1 MISSEIFIGAVNKI
15 AVCTKCWLL
24 QSFRGIVGS
33 EQASIKRKR
42 MKLVAVDIGG
52 TTARFV
58 LADSQ
63 RPISNHLQAV
73 NRYDSQ
79 SFADFG
85 ALLTAYLV
93 DAGLQG
99 SNIDLLCLALPGLIN
114 GQQARLTNL
123 PWVLDADDIRR
134 RFNVSRV
141 LLVNDFQAACEG
153 LDSLQADDV
162 VSINTGH
169 RQADRPRVITGVG
182 TGLGMAW
189 QLPDSSPQV
198 TEGGH
203 VDFAPVDE
211 QQDRLLQY
219 LRKSYP
225 AHVSY
230 ERILSGPGLVMLYQF
245 VSTEAGMQQDSEIS
259 PAAVSSRAAQGDEIA
274 IDAMRLFVRILAGF
288 AGNLAMLF
296 QPFAGLYIAGGIA
309 PKIQKWLN
317 SDEFIEYYSAKGRM
331 SSLILRVP
339 VILITNENV
348 GLQGAL
354 SYAYKSIHS
363 QGKR

>member
-1 MISSEIFIGAVNKI
+1 
-15 AVCTKCWLL
+15 
-24 QSFRGIVGS
+24 
-33 EQASIKRKR
+33 

-58 LADSQ
+58 MADSE
-63 RPISNHLQAV
+63 RPVGDQLQAV
-73 NRYDSQ
+73 HRYDSQ
-79 SFADFG
+79 SFTDFE
-85 ALLTAYLV
+85 ALLTTYLV
-93 DAGLQG
+93 DAGLQD
-99 SNIDLLCLALPGLIN
+99 SKLDLLCLALPGQIT
-114 GQQARLTNL
+114 GRQARLTNL
-123 PWVLDADDIRR
+123 PWVLDADNIRH
-134 RFNVSRV
+134 RFNVSTV
-141 LLVNDFQAACEG
+141 VLVNDFQAACEG

-162 VSINTGH
+162 VNINAGH
-169 RQADRPRVITGVG
+169 RQMDRPRVVTGVG

-211 QQDRLLQY
+211 QQDSLLQY

-230 ERILSGPGLVMLYQF
+230 ERILSGSGLAMLYQF
-245 VSTEAGMQQDSEIS
+245 VCTEAGMQQESEIS
-259 PAAVSSRAAQGDEIA
+259 PAAVSSRAEEGDELA

-288 AGNLAMLF
+288 AGNLALLF

-309 PKIQKWLN
+309 PKIHKWLN

-331 SSLILRVP
+331 SSLVLRVP